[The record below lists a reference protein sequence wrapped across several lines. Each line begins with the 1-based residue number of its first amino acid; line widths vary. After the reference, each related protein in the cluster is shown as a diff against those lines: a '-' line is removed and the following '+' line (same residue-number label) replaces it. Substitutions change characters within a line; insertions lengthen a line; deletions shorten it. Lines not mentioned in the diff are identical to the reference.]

1 MLFYLAFN
9 HFASELAYVE
19 LVIPLCKCSGWAL
32 FNLPFGFTL
41 ALNFC
46 CIINNIRILCDLFGL
61 GFFSSLFL
69 QEVLNEDVHHVDA
82 FLKSKDV

>member
-9 HFASELAYVE
+9 HFASKLAYVE
-19 LVIPLCKCSGWAL
+19 LVIQLCKCSGWAL